1 MFPRVF
7 GDDFGES
14 PSLVI
19 NMVDNSV
26 KILAKQHL
34 KSYSGEKP
42 NKCDFK
48 KKLAGEMHSHTNSVT
63 MHLSG

>member
-34 KSYSGEKP
+34 KSYSGEEP
-42 NKCDFK
+42 NKCY
-48 KKLAGEMHSHTNSVT
+48 
-63 MHLSG
+63 